1 MIKHTIT
8 LSDAL
13 NRAPFSL
20 FHLRVV
26 FVVAMG
32 FLAVSY
38 DLFIITPALPLIE
51 RSFHVSSNA
60 AAIQL
65 VSSSILIASFLGAI
79 VFGCIADRVGRKAIY
94 GWQALFMAG
103 LTLCCVFAPTITIL
117 IVLRFLLGL
126 VIGGNY
132 PVAAVLMSEY
142 ANAKDRGKLVGM
154 VFSMQAVGA
163 VIGPL
168 IALLFFSSTVVADL
182 SWRLMLAV
190 GILPALAAF
199 FLSRTLPE
207 SPRFVSRVK
216 GNTALA
222 VSQLR
227 QYSRGHVD
235 ATPTNEGLR
244 VQARLSQYVLP
255 LIGAAGTWFLFDY
268 AYYGSSISSPLIIH
282 AVSPD
287 ASLVTQT
294 FWSLVIFLVA
304 AVPGYV
310 LAFNTIDRIGHKR
323 LQWIGFLC
331 MGIAYLAIS
340 VIPNLTRTV
349 IPFLLVYS
357 VSYFFVQFGPNT
369 TTFVLS
375 AELFP
380 INIRG
385 SAHGIAAGVAKLGA
399 FISVFLF
406 QLIISND
413 HGQIYGA
420 LRLSF
425 IFSVIGCLLTF
436 LLPEP
441 AGKSIEEASK
451 EDQYQV
457 VPPASPS
464 YAPPQAPP
472 AQAAAP
478 KVI

>member
-1 MIKHTIT
+1 MIRHNIT

-26 FVVAMG
+26 LVVAMG
-32 FLAVSY
+32 FLTDSY
-38 DLFIITPALPLIE
+38 NLFIMTPALSLIE
-51 RSFHVSSNA
+51 RSFHVSAKSSE
-60 AAIQL
+60 IQL
-65 VSSSILIASFLGAI
+65 VNSSILIASCIGAI
-79 VFGCIADRVGRKAIY
+79 VFGFIADRVGRKAIY
-94 GWQALFMAG
+94 GWQALAMAVMA
-103 LTLCCVFAPTITIL
+103 LLCAFAPSIEML
-117 IVLRFLLGL
+117 IILRFLLGI

-132 PVAAVLMSEY
+132 PVVAVLMSEY
-142 ANAKDRGKLVGM
+142 ANTKERGKLVGM

-163 VIGPL
+163 VVGPL
-168 IALLFFSSTVVADL
+168 IALFFFSSTIPVDL
-182 SWRLMLAV
+182 SWRLMLAIGV
-190 GILPALAAF
+190 LPALAAF

-216 GNTALA
+216 GDTALA
-222 VSQLR
+222 VNQVR
-227 QYSRGHVD
+227 QYSRGHID
-235 ATPTNEGLR
+235 ATPTREGLR
-244 VQARLSQYVLP
+244 VRAKLSQYILP
-255 LIGAAGTWFLFDY
+255 LIGTAGTWFLFDY
-268 AYYGSSISSPLIIH
+268 AYYGNSVSSPLIIH

-310 LAFNTIDRIGHKR
+310 LAFNTMDRIGHKR

-331 MGIAYLAIS
+331 MGLAYLAIS
-340 VIPNLTRTV
+340 IIPDLTRTV
-349 IPFLLVYS
+349 VPFLLVYS
-357 VSYFFVQFGPNT
+357 VSYFFVQFGPNS

-385 SAHGIAAGVAKLGA
+385 KAHGIAAGVAKLGA

-406 QLIISND
+406 QFIISND

-420 LRLSF
+420 LRITF
-425 IFSVIGCLLTF
+425 IFSIIGCLLTF

-441 AGKSIEEASK
+441 ANKSIEEASK
-451 EDQYQV
+451 EDQYQI
-457 VPPASPS
+457 VPPAPQS
-464 YAPPQAPP
+464 YQPLQPPPT
-472 AQAAAP
+472 QAAAP
-478 KVI
+478 KII